1 MLPGQMMPGQ
11 MSMWQSTSVKVGPRK
26 LTLNFGQNQ
35 VSNSGDIANMEKCHQ
50 DKCHMD
56 KCCFHR
62 YILLLRVNGYTFYDK
77 ISGSFKEG
85 TLSYSVS
92 KRSG

>member
-1 MLPGQMMPGQ
+1 MPGQ
-11 MSMWQSTSVKVGPRK
+11 MSMLQSTSVKVGPRK

-35 VSNSGDIANMEKCHQ
+35 VSNSGDIANMEKCH
-50 DKCHMD
+50 MD

-77 ISGSFKEG
+77 ISGSFREG
-85 TLSYSVS
+85 TLS
-92 KRSG
+92 